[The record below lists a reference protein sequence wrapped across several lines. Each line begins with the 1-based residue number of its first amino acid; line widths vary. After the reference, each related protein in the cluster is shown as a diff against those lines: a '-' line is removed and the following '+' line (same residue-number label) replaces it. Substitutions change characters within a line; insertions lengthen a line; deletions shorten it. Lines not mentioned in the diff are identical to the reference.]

1 MNKPW
6 STGVSTIKVT
16 KADTSNLNASSKL
29 QIAKRKSDTQHTKTG
44 FKLKNK
50 HGSYMNKPQPTGV
63 YTTEEQSL
71 V

>member
-6 STGVSTIKVT
+6 STGVSSIKVT

-44 FKLKNK
+44 FKQKTNMAL
-50 HGSYMNKPQPTGV
+50 T
-63 YTTEEQSL
+63 
-71 V
+71 